1 MSDKPQYV
9 LVTGGA
15 GYIGSHTVIEL
26 IGAGYNVVVLDNL
39 VNSKEESLH
48 RVKKIVGKEIPFEK
62 VDLKD
67 AAGVEKVFQKY
78 NISSVIHFAGLKA
91 VGESV
96 AIPLKYYDNNITGT
110 LILLEIMI
118 KHNVKN
124 IVFSSSATVYGDPK
138 KVPITEDLELHAT
151 NPYGRTKLF
160 LEDIFRDLA
169 VSDKTW
175 NIVLLRYFN
184 PVGAHISGTI
194 GEDPNG
200 IPNNLVPYIT
210 QVAIGKRE
218 FLSVWGG
225 DYTTPDGTGVRDFIH
240 VVDLAKGHIAAVKK
254 LTSNPGCVAYNL
266 GAGKGYSVLQML
278 EAMRKASGKP
288 IPHKIMPRRPGDV
301 ATCYADPSLALKE
314 LGWKAEKTIDDM
326 CADSWRWQSN
336 NPNGYA

>member
-1 MSDKPQYV
+1 MMSASYI

-15 GYIGSHTVIEL
+15 GYIGSHTVVEL
-26 IGAGYNVVVLDNL
+26 VEAGFKVVVVDNL
-39 VNSKEESLH
+39 VNAKEESLK
-48 RVKKIVGKEIPFEK
+48 RVAKIVKQEIPFEK
-62 VDLKD
+62 VDIRD
-67 AAGVEKVFQKY
+67 AEALEKVFQKY
-78 NISSVIHFAGLKA
+78 PILAVIHFAGLKA

-96 AIPLKYYDNNITGT
+96 QIPLKYYDNNITGT
-110 LILLEIMI
+110 LVLLDIMA

-124 IVFSSSATVYGDPK
+124 LVFSSSATVYGDPQK
-138 KVPITEDLELHAT
+138 IPITEDLPLSAT

-160 LEDIFRDLA
+160 LEEIMRDVA
-169 VSDKTW
+169 KSDKAW

-184 PVGAHISGTI
+184 PAGAHVSGTI

-218 FLSVWGG
+218 YLSVWGN
-225 DYTTPDGTGVRDFIH
+225 DYNTPDGTGVRDFIH

-254 LTSNPGCVAYNL
+254 LSTNPGCVAYNL
-266 GAGKGYSVLQML
+266 GTGKGYSVLQML

-301 ATCYADPSLALKE
+301 GSCYADPSLAAKE
-314 LGWKAEKTIDDM
+314 LGWKAEKGIDDM
-326 CADSWRWQSN
+326 ATDSWRWQSS
-336 NPNGYA
+336 NPNGYN